1 MKRILV
7 VEDDASVR
15 TFTARALA
23 VDGHQV
29 EMAEDGMEGLE
40 ILTREAGAYDLVL
53 SDIRMPAMD
62 GIEMAK
68 EAKATFP
75 DLRILLMTGYADQR
89 ERASDLQRVVL
100 DVVDKP
106 FTLASIRSAV
116 SRALSAPPSATA

>member
-15 TFTARALA
+15 TFTARALS

-40 ILTREAGAYDLVL
+40 IITRDAGGFDLIL

-68 EAKATFP
+68 EAKASFP
-75 DLRILLMTGYADQR
+75 SLRILLMTGFADQR
-89 ERASDLQRVVL
+89 ERASDLEQVAI

-106 FTLASIRSAV
+106 FTLADIRSAV
-116 SRALSAPPSATA
+116 SRALTH